1 MQDICGS
8 QWNNQLELKI
18 FFQTNGENKKYL
30 FKNYSKNNFI
40 PYHLQ
45 ILHVEAENTLRE
57 QPITIPVNSAALQIV
72 PCYCIKTVV
81 SKSQIYKLPPATQTY
96 KVQ

>member
-45 ILHVEAENTLRE
+45 ILHVEA
-57 QPITIPVNSAALQIV
+57 
-72 PCYCIKTVV
+72 
-81 SKSQIYKLPPATQTY
+81 
-96 KVQ
+96 